1 MTFRRI
7 DAFNFFVRPILGSSS
22 CSALRL
28 ALAAAVA
35 LCPRHL

>member
-1 MTFRRI
+1 MTFRRV
-7 DAFNFFVRPILGSSS
+7 DAFDFFTGPILGSSS
-22 CSALRL
+22 YSALRL

>member
-1 MTFRRI
+1 MTFRRV
-7 DAFNFFVRPILGSSS
+7 DAFDFFVGPILGSSS

-28 ALAAAVA
+28 VLVAVVA